1 MVIPAGKK
9 WVAYIPAG
17 AFVQGK
23 GHRVS
28 LVVEGDTGHHPTG
41 DPKNGKAPW
50 YWGNPDNERTSYSE
64 AVATAATYNARRGI
78 DADEA
83 QRIVDESIAASI
95 RERE

>member
-1 MVIPAGKK
+1 MIPEGRK

-17 AFVQGK
+17 AFVRGK

-28 LVVEGDTGHHPTG
+28 LVIDGETGHHPTG
-41 DPKNGKAPW
+41 DPKSGKAPW
-50 YWGNPDNERTSYSE
+50 YWGNPDNETTSYRE
-64 AVATAATYNARRGI
+64 AVATAERYNARRGI
-78 DADEA
+78 SPEEA